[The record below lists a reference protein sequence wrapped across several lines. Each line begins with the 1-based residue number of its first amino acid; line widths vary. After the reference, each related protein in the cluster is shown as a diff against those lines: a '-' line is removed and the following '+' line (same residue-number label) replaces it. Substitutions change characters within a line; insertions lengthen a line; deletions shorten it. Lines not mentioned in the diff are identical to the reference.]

1 MAKEAENGKLFSVK
15 MRASQEGAHISG
27 AERIVPASALPSLAA
42 VMTTRALD
50 HAKGQPDFINIKIEA
65 APEPLHLKALAVSTH
80 PVKTPEEGWATVRAL
95 LAADG
100 FTRID
105 EILALFRETYG
116 MRGAMLLDADTL
128 ERLEPDPARGVRATF
143 MDDAASASR
152 RFSAEK
158 NHYAEAV
165 VLATKVAHA
174 PGIVG
179 EICLSDDPDYVTGYV
194 ASKRIGYARIT
205 CLKEKG
211 DPAGGRIFLYRGS
224 HEKVGETIDFLE
236 RRCVLV
242 DDVPPQP
249 QGACAGVRESP
260 TDDLARELTAIR
272 AAGLGRRV
280 RERPVGLKNFAD
292 NDYLGLAEDPRL
304 KAAAQEAIERYGA
317 GAGAARLI
325 TGTLPPH
332 VNLERHLARFKGT
345 EDALVW
351 ATGYMANVGTIS
363 ALVGKGDAV
372 FSDELN
378 HASIVDGCRLSK
390 ADIFIY
396 RHNDMDDLAAKIA
409 EVGPRRRR
417 LAVSDAVFSMD
428 GDILDLPRFLEIC
441 GANGVLSMIDEAH
454 ATGVMGATG
463 HGLCE
468 HFGARVPSSGF
479 RVPSSESDLKPE
491 TRNQKPDILMGTLSK
506 ALGSEGGY
514 VCASRTVCDYLR
526 NKSRS
531 FIFSTA
537 HNPGSAAAADAALTI
552 LEEHPELAPRVRE
565 KAQRFVKALAAQ
577 GIAARTES
585 AIVPILVGDERRAV
599 EMAAKLEARGFLV
612 PAIRYPT
619 VAKGAARLRV
629 SISAQT
635 MEEGLRALAAAIADC
650 QREVSGFVV

>member
-1 MAKEAENGKLFSVK
+1 MPAHASGVRRQLHGLHDVMVRESEDGKLFSVK
-15 MRASQEGAHISG
+15 MRASQKGAHISG
-27 AERIVPASALPSLAA
+27 AERIVPASALPQLAA

-50 HAKGQPDFINIKIEA
+50 HAKGKPDFINIKIEE
-65 APEPLHLKALAVSTH
+65 APEPLRLKALAVSTH
-80 PVKTPEEGWATVRAL
+80 PAKTPEEGWAIARAL
-95 LAADG
+95 LVADG

-105 EILALFRETYG
+105 EILSRFRETYG

-152 RFSAEK
+152 RFSAVK

-211 DPAGGRIFLYRGS
+211 DSAGGRIFLYRGS
-224 HEKVGETIDFLE
+224 HEKVGETIDFLQ

-242 DDVPPQP
+242 DDVPPKP
-249 QGACAGVRESP
+249 QETRASVQDSP
-260 TDDLARELTAIR
+260 TEDLARELEAIR

-280 RERPVGLKNFAD
+280 RERPLGLKNFAD
-292 NDYLGLAEDPRL
+292 NDYLGLADDPRL

-317 GAGAARLI
+317 GSGAARLI

-332 VNLERHLARFKGT
+332 LTLERHLA
-345 EDALVW
+345 
-351 ATGYMANVGTIS
+351 S
-363 ALVGKGDAV
+363 AIVGKGDAV

-409 EVGPRRRR
+409 EAGPRRRR

-441 GANGVLSMIDEAH
+441 GVNGVLSMIDEAH

-468 HFGARVPSSGF
+468 HFGTGH
-479 RVPSSESDLKPE
+479 
-491 TRNQKPDILMGTLSK
+491 PDILMGTLSK

-526 NKSRS
+526 NKSRA

-565 KAQRFVKALAAQ
+565 RAQRFVAALAAQ

-599 EMAAKLEARGFLV
+599 AMAAKLEARGFLV

-629 SISAQT
+629 SVSART
-635 MEEGLRALAAAIADC
+635 TEKDLSALASAIAAASFQLRRID
-650 QREVSGFVV
+650 

>member
-1 MAKEAENGKLFSVK
+1 MKVTPSRQLAENLFSVK

-27 AERIVPASALPSLAA
+27 AERIVPASALPQLAA

-50 HAKGQPDFINIKIEA
+50 HAKGKPDFINIKIEA
-65 APEPLHLKALAVSTH
+65 APEPLHLKALAVSTY
-80 PVKTPEEGWATVRAL
+80 PVRTPEEGWATARAL

-100 FTRID
+100 ISRID
-105 EILALFRETYG
+105 EIFALFRETYG

-179 EICLSDDPDYVTGYV
+179 EICLSDDPDYVMGYV

-205 CLKEKG
+205 CLKEMG
-211 DPAGGRIFLYRGS
+211 DPAGGRIFLYRGP
-224 HEKVGETIDFLE
+224 HEKVRETIDFLQ

-242 DDVPPQP
+242 DDVPPKP
-249 QGACAGVRESP
+249 LTACEEAPNSP
-260 TDDLARELTAIR
+260 TPTEDLARELEAIR

-292 NDYLGLAEDPRL
+292 NDYLGLADDSRL
-304 KAAAQEAIERYGA
+304 KVAAQEAIERYGA
-317 GAGAARLI
+317 GSGAARLI

-332 VNLERHLARFKGT
+332 LALERHLAQFKGT

-378 HASIVDGCRLSK
+378 HASIVD
-390 ADIFIY
+390 
-396 RHNDMDDLAAKIA
+396 MA
-409 EVGPRRRR
+409 EAGPRRRR

-428 GDILDLPRFLEIC
+428 GDVLNLPRFLKIC
-441 GANGVLSMIDEAH
+441 GANGALSMIDEAH

-463 HGLCE
+463 RGLCE
-468 HFGARVPSSGF
+468 HFGTGH
-479 RVPSSESDLKPE
+479 
-491 TRNQKPDILMGTLSK
+491 PDILMGTLSK

-514 VCASRTVCDYLR
+514 VCAARTVCDYLR
-526 NKSRS
+526 NKSRA

-537 HNPGSAAAADAALTI
+537 YNPGSAAAADAALTI
-552 LEEHPELAPRVRE
+552 LEEHPELAPCVRDR
-565 KAQRFVKALAAQ
+565 ARRLVAALAAQ
-577 GIAARTES
+577 GITARTES
-585 AIVPILVGDERRAV
+585 AIVPILVGDERCAV
-599 EMAAKLEARGFLV
+599 ELAAKLEARGFLV

-629 SISAQT
+629 SVSAQT
-635 MEEGLRALAAAIADC
+635 MEDDLNALAAAIADC

>member
-1 MAKEAENGKLFSVK
+1 MNVTPSRQLAENLFSVK

-27 AERIVPASALPSLAA
+27 AERIVPASALPQLAA

-50 HAKGQPDFINIKIEA
+50 HAKGKPDFINIKIEA
-65 APEPLHLKALAVSTH
+65 APAEPLHLKALAVSTH
-80 PVKTPEEGWATVRAL
+80 PVKTPEEGWAIARAL
-95 LAADG
+95 LASDG

-152 RFSAEK
+152 CFSAEK
-158 NHYAEAV
+158 NHYAEAI

-224 HEKVGETIDFLE
+224 HEKVGETIDFLQ

-242 DDVPPQP
+242 DDVPPKP
-249 QGACAGVRESP
+249 QETRASVQECSSP
-260 TDDLARELTAIR
+260 TEDLARELEAIR

-280 RERPVGLKNFAD
+280 RERPLGLKNFAD
-292 NDYLGLAEDPRL
+292 NDYLGLADDLRL

-317 GAGAARLI
+317 GSGAARLI

-332 VNLERHLARFKGT
+332 VALEHHLARFKGT

-363 ALVGKGDAV
+363 AIVGKGDAV

-409 EVGPRRRR
+409 EAGPRRRR

-428 GDILDLPRFLEIC
+428 GDILDLPRFMEIC
-441 GANGVLSMIDEAH
+441 GANGILSMIDEAH

-468 HFGARVPSSGF
+468 HFATGH
-479 RVPSSESDLKPE
+479 
-491 TRNQKPDILMGTLSK
+491 PDILMGTLSK

-526 NKSRS
+526 NKSRA

-565 KAQRFVKALAAQ
+565 KAQWFVAALAAH

-599 EMAAKLEARGFLV
+599 EMAAKLEAHGFLV

-629 SISAQT
+629 SVSART
-635 MEEGLRALAAAIADC
+635 AEDDLNALAAAIADC
-650 QREVSGFVV
+650 QREVAGFVV

>member
-1 MAKEAENGKLFSVK
+1 MKVTPSRQLAENLFSVK

-27 AERIVPASALPSLAA
+27 AERIVPASALPQLAA

-50 HAKGQPDFINIKIEA
+50 HAKGKPDFINIKIEA

-80 PVKTPEEGWATVRAL
+80 TVKTPDEGWATARAL

-224 HEKVGETIDFLE
+224 HEKVGETIDFLQ

-242 DDVPPQP
+242 DEVPPKP
-249 QGACAGVRESP
+249 LTACAAVPNSLAP
-260 TDDLARELTAIR
+260 TEDLARELEAIC

-280 RERPVGLKNFAD
+280 RERPLGLKNFAD
-292 NDYLGLAEDPRL
+292 NDYLGLADDPRL

-317 GAGAARLI
+317 GSGAARLI

-332 VNLERHLARFKGT
+332 LALERHLAQFKGT

-396 RHNDMDDLAAKIA
+396 RHNDMDDLVAKIA
-409 EVGPRRRR
+409 EAGSRRRR

-463 HGLCE
+463 RGLCE
-468 HFGARVPSSGF
+468 HFGAGH
-479 RVPSSESDLKPE
+479 
-491 TRNQKPDILMGTLSK
+491 PDILMGTLSK

-514 VCASRTVCDYLR
+514 VCAARTVCDYLR
-526 NKSRS
+526 NKSRA

-537 HNPGSAAAADAALTI
+537 YNPGSAAAADAALTI
-552 LEEHPELAPRVRE
+552 LEKHPELAPCVRD
-565 KAQRFVKALAAQ
+565 KARRFVAALAAQ

-629 SISAQT
+629 SVSARAA
-635 MEEGLRALAAAIADC
+635 EDDLCALAAAIADC
-650 QREVSGFVV
+650 

>member
-1 MAKEAENGKLFSVK
+1 MAKEPEDRKFFYVK

-27 AERIVPASALPSLAA
+27 AERIVPASALPQLAA

-65 APEPLHLKALAVSTH
+65 APAEPLHLKALAVSTH
-80 PVKTPEEGWATVRAL
+80 TVKTPEEGWAIARAL
-95 LAADG
+95 LASDG

-105 EILALFRETYG
+105 EILARFRETYG

-224 HEKVGETIDFLE
+224 HEKVSETIDFLQ
-236 RRCVLV
+236 RQCVLV
-242 DDVPPQP
+242 DDVPPKP
-249 QGACAGVRESP
+249 LTACAEEMNPP
-260 TDDLARELTAIR
+260 TPTEDLAQELETIR

-280 RERPVGLKNFAD
+280 RERPLGLKNFAD
-292 NDYLGLAEDPRL
+292 NDYLGLADDPRL

-317 GAGAARLI
+317 GSGAARLI

-332 VNLERHLARFKGT
+332 VALEHHLARFKKT

-409 EVGPRRRR
+409 EAGPRRRR

-428 GDILDLPRFLEIC
+428 GDILALPRFLEIC
-441 GANGVLSMIDEAH
+441 EVNGVLSMIDEAH

-468 HFGARVPSSGF
+468 HFGTGH
-479 RVPSSESDLKPE
+479 
-491 TRNQKPDILMGTLSK
+491 PDILMGTLSK

-526 NKSRS
+526 NKSRA

-565 KAQRFVKALAAQ
+565 WAQCFVAALTAQ

-629 SISAQT
+629 SVSART
-635 MEEGLRALAAAIADC
+635 TEEDLSALAAAIADC
-650 QREVSGFVV
+650 RREVSGFVV

>member
-1 MAKEAENGKLFSVK
+1 MNVTPSRQLAENLFSVK

-27 AERIVPASALPSLAA
+27 AERIVPASALPQLAA

-50 HAKGQPDFINIKIEA
+50 HAKGKPDFINIKIEA

-80 PVKTPEEGWATVRAL
+80 SAKTPEEGWAIARAL
-95 LAADG
+95 LVADG

-105 EILALFRETYG
+105 EILSRFRETYG

-143 MDDAASASR
+143 MDDATSASR

-224 HEKVGETIDFLE
+224 HEKVGETIDFLQ

-242 DDVPPQP
+242 DDVPPKP
-249 QGACAGVRESP
+249 QGACVGVRESP
-260 TDDLARELTAIR
+260 TEDLARELEAIR

-317 GAGAARLI
+317 GSGAARLI

-332 VNLERHLARFKGT
+332 LSLERHLARFKGT

-409 EVGPRRRR
+409 EAGPRRRR

-428 GDILDLPRFLEIC
+428 GDIFDLPRFLAIC

-463 HGLCE
+463 RGLCE
-468 HFGARVPSSGF
+468 HFGAGH
-479 RVPSSESDLKPE
+479 
-491 TRNQKPDILMGTLSK
+491 PDILMGTLSK

-526 NKSRS
+526 NKSRA

-565 KAQRFVKALAAQ
+565 RAQRFVAALAAQ

-599 EMAAKLEARGFLV
+599 AMAAKLEARGFLV

-619 VAKGAARLRV
+619 VAKGTARLRV
-629 SISAQT
+629 SVSART
-635 MEEGLRALAAAIADC
+635 TEEDLSALAAAIADC
-650 QREVSGFVV
+650 RREVSGFVV

>member
-1 MAKEAENGKLFSVK
+1 MNVTPSRQLAENLFSVK
-15 MRASQEGAHISG
+15 MRASQKGAHISG
-27 AERIVPASALPSLAA
+27 AERIVPASALPQLAA

-50 HAKGQPDFINIKIEA
+50 HAKGKPDFINIKIEA
-65 APEPLHLKALAVSTH
+65 APEPLRLKALAVSTH
-80 PVKTPEEGWATVRAL
+80 PAKTPEEGWAIARAL

-105 EILALFRETYG
+105 EILARFRETYG

-143 MDDAASASR
+143 MDAAASASR
-152 RFSAEK
+152 RFSAIK

-224 HEKVGETIDFLE
+224 HEKVGETIDFLQ

-242 DDVPPQP
+242 DDVPPHP
-249 QGACAGVRESP
+249 QGACVGVRESP

-280 RERPVGLKNFAD
+280 RERPLGLKNFAD
-292 NDYLGLAEDPRL
+292 NDYLGLADDPRL

-317 GAGAARLI
+317 GSGAARLI

-332 VNLERHLARFKGT
+332 LSLERHLARFKGT

-363 ALVGKGDAV
+363 ALIGKGDAV

-378 HASIVDGCRLSK
+378 HASIVDGCRHSK

-396 RHNDMDDLAAKIA
+396 RHNDMGDLAAKIA
-409 EVGPRRRR
+409 EAGPRRRR

-428 GDILDLPRFLEIC
+428 GDILDLPRFLAIC
-441 GANGVLSMIDEAH
+441 GANGILSMIDEAH

-468 HFGARVPSSGF
+468 HFATGH
-479 RVPSSESDLKPE
+479 
-491 TRNQKPDILMGTLSK
+491 PDILMGTLSK

-514 VCASRTVCDYLR
+514 VCASRTICDYLR

-565 KAQRFVKALAAQ
+565 RAQRFVAALAAQ
-577 GIAARTES
+577 GIAARTGS
-585 AIVPILVGDERRAV
+585 AIVPILVGDERHAV
-599 EMAAKLEARGFLV
+599 EMAAKLEAHGFLV

-629 SISAQT
+629 SVSART
-635 MEEGLRALAAAIADC
+635 MEDDLCALAAAIADC
-650 QREVSGFVV
+650 QKLRH